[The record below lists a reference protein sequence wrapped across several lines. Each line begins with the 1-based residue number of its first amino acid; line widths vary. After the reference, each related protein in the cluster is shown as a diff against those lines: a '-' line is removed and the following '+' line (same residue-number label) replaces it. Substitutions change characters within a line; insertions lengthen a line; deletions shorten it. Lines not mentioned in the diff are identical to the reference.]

1 MTAATPV
8 MTRSIADRLVRTKV
22 DRRRARVDVAMRSLA
37 FVAAIACVVPLG
49 AVIIYVVINGIAGLT
64 WTC

>member
-1 MTAATPV
+1 